1 MLNYLNNNL
10 SSEIIAIINHFY
22 AVSICIF
29 IIYLFLLWMAEVNNS
44 ASGSQTSL
52 PTSPN
57 SSGADPEDP
66 EEKKRKDA
74 EKKKLQEEE
83 WRRRLKIAVITAC
96 TAVTVIAVW
105 WYWQDISLAAQAAS
119 TYIGTHCFANAK
131 QTPESTEKPNSEEK
145 NGSEKKEG
153 TNEKNTK
160 ESQKDSDTNRDRTE
174 SKEAQSDSNKDT
186 NNNKVKPNYY
196 SKRNLKTVITNYH
209 TIYGNVG
216 TSIQSNSNLKPDIS
230 SDMDTIYQDS
240 SKENEYEKQKKK

>member
-1 MLNYLNNNL
+1 
-10 SSEIIAIINHFY
+10 
-22 AVSICIF
+22 
-29 IIYLFLLWMAEVNNS
+29 
-44 ASGSQTSL
+44 
-52 PTSPN
+52 
-57 SSGADPEDP
+57 
-66 EEKKRKDA
+66 
-74 EKKKLQEEE
+74 
-83 WRRRLKIAVITAC
+83 
-96 TAVTVIAVW
+96 VTVIAVW

-119 TYIGTHCFANAK
+119 TYISTHYFTNAK

-160 ESQKDSDTNRDRTE
+160 ESQKDSDTNRTESKESQKDSDTNRDRTE

-196 SKRNLKTVITNYH
+196 SKKNLKTVITNYH

-240 SKENEYEKQKKK
+240 SKENEYEKQKKKIIILPKIT